1 MSMYASKDKYESGDV
16 ARIIWEQLGGNKF
29 RMMTGAKN
37 LLNLGDG
44 LAMKLGR
51 NSSNSNYLKI
61 TLNSMDLYD
70 MKFAKL
76 TRMGEL
82 KSVKE
87 YDNVEVQLSR
97 GQAEAWIF
105 SSVGVTA
112 EDRDTV
118 CYLAGIDPGAFKSFA
133 RQVIKTKEKTFI
145 RKRINAILHEDNI

>member
-1 MSMYASKDKYESGDV
+1 MSNLIV
-16 ARIIWEQLGGNKF
+16 AETILKTLGGNKF

-37 LLNLGDG
+37 LAGDENS
-44 LAMKLGR
+44 LSMRIGR

-87 YDNVEVQLSR
+87 YDNVYNDSIVEVFEKHT
-97 GQAEAWIF
+97 GM
-105 SSVGVTA
+105 
-112 EDRDTV
+112 
-118 CYLAGIDPGAFKSFA
+118 Y
-133 RQVIKTKEKTFI
+133 TKLF
-145 RKRINAILHEDNI
+145 

>member
-1 MSMYASKDKYESGDV
+1 MSMYASEDKYGSGDV
-16 ARIIWEQLGGNKF
+16 ARIIWEHLGGNKF
-29 RMMTGAKN
+29 RVMTGAKN
-37 LLNLGDG
+37 LLNTGDG

-87 YDNVEVQLSR
+87 YDNVYNDMLTDV
-97 GQAEAWIF
+97 F
-105 SSVGVTA
+105 
-112 EDRDTV
+112 
-118 CYLAGIDPGAFKSFA
+118 
-133 RQVIKTKEKTFI
+133 TKHTGMYTKLF
-145 RKRINAILHEDNI
+145 